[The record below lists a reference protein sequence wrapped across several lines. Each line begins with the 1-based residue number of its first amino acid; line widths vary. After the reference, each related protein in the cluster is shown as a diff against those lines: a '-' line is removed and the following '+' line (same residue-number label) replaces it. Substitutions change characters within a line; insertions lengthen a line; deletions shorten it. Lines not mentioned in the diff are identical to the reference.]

1 MQGGWPVSIRQET
14 WFMPSRDATQCD
26 RNSYKREPGR
36 RNRLKKPNLK
46 NKFLSRRRET
56 RLQLCPHHLR
66 LLFSQKVFQTRQV
79 LTACFPFFPVYF
91 LLVFFLLFSN
101 FPPTITRKKSVVGH
115 TWWYKIY
122 NRRPCQSTQQRTANN
137 IREQSRKY
145 LKKGVRKTWHYH
157 WTDIPPLVWQESKWQ
172 IEKRFFFCCCWGRAI
187 QLEGKEENKDGDNQQ
202 HLVWK
207 NLFSTHLKWT
217 PKVVRHFIISLLIPF

>member
-1 MQGGWPVSIRQET
+1 
-14 WFMPSRDATQCD
+14 MPSRDATQCD

-91 LLVFFLLFSN
+91 LLVFFFVIFKFPANNNEEKSRLSDTPDDIRSITGGLVNQPSRE
-101 FPPTITRKKSVVGH
+101 PPTTSESS
-115 TWWYKIY
+115 
-122 NRRPCQSTQQRTANN
+122 QEN
-137 IREQSRKY
+137 I
-145 LKKGVRKTWHYH
+145 
-157 WTDIPPLVWQESKWQ
+157 
-172 IEKRFFFCCCWGRAI
+172 
-187 QLEGKEENKDGDNQQ
+187 
-202 HLVWK
+202 
-207 NLFSTHLKWT
+207 
-217 PKVVRHFIISLLIPF
+217 